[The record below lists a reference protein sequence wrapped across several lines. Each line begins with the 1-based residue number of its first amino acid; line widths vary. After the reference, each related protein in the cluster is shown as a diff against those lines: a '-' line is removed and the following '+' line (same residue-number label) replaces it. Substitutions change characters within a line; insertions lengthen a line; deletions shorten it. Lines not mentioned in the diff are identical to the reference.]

1 MGPKGSGMIKWVKTE
16 LTSTFSMV
24 DMGPISFHL
33 GLKVKRNWHE
43 KTIKLP
49 QPGYIEKILA
59 KFYPDKAH
67 SINTP
72 RKETV
77 PLEQRSDRKACP
89 SERERY
95 QKMTVSLMFPT
106 VGTRPNVAFVIS
118 VASFFTKNLSHQ
130 HTEAV
135 KTILRYMDGLRQW
148 GITYGGQ
155 IKLLVE
161 GYSDSTWAR
170 DKESQNQP
178 LASS

>member
-49 QPGYIEKILA
+49 QPGYIEKVLA

-67 SINTP
+67 SINTS

-95 QKMTVSLMFPT
+95 QKM
-106 VGTRPNVAFVIS
+106 NCIS
-118 VASFFTKNLSHQ
+118 HVPH
-130 HTEAV
+130 
-135 KTILRYMDGLRQW
+135 G
-148 GITYGGQ
+148 
-155 IKLLVE
+155 
-161 GYSDSTWAR
+161 R
-170 DKESQNQP
+170 DKAKRCFCHISRQLFYQRSQP
-178 LASS
+178 PTHGSREDDSAVHGRFETVRYHLRGSSQTARGRIFRFHLGQR